1 MRWIYL
7 IIPAV
12 LLAAA
17 VPAGDLTLG
26 HFLLHFLTP
35 AMAAVPLYLSIRAY
49 RRAGGR
55 RLLNLAAAFAFLFA
69 GQAALSLYMYTGA
82 ALYVGDIPL
91 DHLLHFAAFVFFTAA
106 LLEGRP

>member
-12 LLAAA
+12 LLAAT

-26 HFLLHFLTP
+26 HFLLHLLTP
-35 AMAAVPLYLSIRAY
+35 AMASVPLYLSIRAC

-69 GQAALSLYMYTGA
+69 GQAAPSLFMCAGA
-82 ALYVGDIPL
+82 ALYVSDIPL
-91 DHLLHFAAFVFFTAA
+91 DHLFYFATFVFFTAA

>member
-17 VPAGDLTLG
+17 VPAADLTLG

-55 RLLNLAAAFAFLFA
+55 RLLNLAAAFALLFA

-82 ALYVGDIPL
+82 SLYVGDIPL

>member
-1 MRWIYL
+1 MRCIYL

-17 VPAGDLTLG
+17 VPAGNLTLG

-55 RLLNLAAAFAFLFA
+55 RLLNLAAAFALLFT
-69 GQAALSLYMYTGA
+69 GQTALSLYMYTGA

>member
-1 MRWIYL
+1 MKWIYL

-12 LLAAA
+12 LLAAT

-26 HFLLHFLTP
+26 HFLLHLLTP

-49 RRAGGR
+49 RRAGGK
-55 RLLNLAAAFAFLFA
+55 RLLNLAAAFALLFA
-69 GQAALSLYMYTGA
+69 GQTALSLYMYTGT